1 MRDLARHSSVFLH
14 EMCGITLQSAS
25 FSFIE
30 GISFLGFCHP
40 TVSLFFIVNC
50 YWIHFP
56 NGWCVLCMSVI
67 LSSLARRGM
76 TIAILQFAFI
86 DSLRWHWTNIQLRQ
100 YLGSELTRDTPQV
113 KVMDRPTNQQ
123 TDIGVPI
130 AKKNADW
137 KPKSLGFI
145 IQLKQFGPKAQ
156 LKFTSLLQS
165 SYHQYCFQSSLPI
178 CCLLSAFYLK
188 NKVMPGEKTLFIWT
202 CLVLYVPADWPD
214 ETNQWTLVETS
225 CSVSLWVSMII

>member
-14 EMCGITLQSAS
+14 EMCGITLQRVFQFHWRHQFFGVLPSYS
-25 FSFIE
+25 IV
-30 GISFLGFCHP
+30 
-40 TVSLFFIVNC
+40 VSIVNC

-76 TIAILQFAFI
+76 IIAILQFAFI
-86 DSLRWHWTNIQLRQ
+86 DSLRWHRTNIQLRQ
-100 YLGSELTRDTPQV
+100 YLGSELTPETPHKLKWWTVQPTS
-113 KVMDRPTNQQ
+113 RPTSE
-123 TDIGVPI
+123 
-130 AKKNADW
+130 
-137 KPKSLGFI
+137 SLLPRKMLIENPNLHGFI

-178 CCLLSAFYLK
+178 CCLLPALYLN
-188 NKVMPGEKTLFIWT
+188 NKVMPGEKTLFIRT
-202 CLVLYVPADWPD
+202 CLVLYVPADWPL
-214 ETNQWTLVETS
+214 NQWTLVETS

>member
-14 EMCGITLQSAS
+14 EMCGITLQRVFQFHWRHQFFRVLPSYS
-25 FSFIE
+25 IV
-30 GISFLGFCHP
+30 
-40 TVSLFFIVNC
+40 VSIVNC

-137 KPKSLGFI
+137 KPKSTWFYNPAQAVRTQSSAEVYLTLTKFI
-145 IQLKQFGPKAQ
+145 PPVLFSEFTSHLLSPSGTLLKQ
-156 LKFTSLLQS
+156 
-165 SYHQYCFQSSLPI
+165 
-178 CCLLSAFYLK
+178 
-188 NKVMPGEKTLFIWT
+188 
-202 CLVLYVPADWPD
+202 
-214 ETNQWTLVETS
+214 
-225 CSVSLWVSMII
+225 

>member
-1 MRDLARHSSVFLH
+1 
-14 EMCGITLQSAS
+14 
-25 FSFIE
+25 
-30 GISFLGFCHP
+30 
-40 TVSLFFIVNC
+40 
-50 YWIHFP
+50 
-56 NGWCVLCMSVI
+56 MSVI

-76 TIAILQFAFI
+76 IIAILQFAFI
-86 DSLRWHWTNIQLRQ
+86 DSLRWHRTNIQYGNIWVQ
-100 YLGSELTRDTPQV
+100 NWHETPHKLKWWTVQPTS
-113 KVMDRPTNQQ
+113 RPTLE
-123 TDIGVPI
+123 
-130 AKKNADW
+130 
-137 KPKSLGFI
+137 SLLPRKMLIENPNLHGFI

>member
-76 TIAILQFAFI
+76 IIAILQFAFI
-86 DSLRWHWTNIQLRQ
+86 DSLRWHRTNIQLRQ
-100 YLGSELTRDTPQV
+100 YLGSELTWDTPQV

-137 KPKSLGFI
+137 KPKSTWFYNPAQAVRTQSSAEVYLTLTKFI
-145 IQLKQFGPKAQ
+145 PPVLFSEFTSHLLSPSGTLLKQ
-156 LKFTSLLQS
+156 
-165 SYHQYCFQSSLPI
+165 
-178 CCLLSAFYLK
+178 
-188 NKVMPGEKTLFIWT
+188 
-202 CLVLYVPADWPD
+202 
-214 ETNQWTLVETS
+214 
-225 CSVSLWVSMII
+225 